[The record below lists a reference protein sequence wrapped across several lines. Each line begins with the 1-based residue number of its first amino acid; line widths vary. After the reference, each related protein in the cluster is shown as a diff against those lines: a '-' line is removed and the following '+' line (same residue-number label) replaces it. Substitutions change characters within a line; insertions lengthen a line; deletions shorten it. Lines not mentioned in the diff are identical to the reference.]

1 MEPGASWKSH
11 RGPLLGSKKRR
22 IRRGFQSL
30 NRSRK
35 HVEVINRIA
44 MDNDGSQVSSRQVN
58 EIEALFVWNV
68 FRNFC
73 WIMSEID
80 FKSLKLAPAL
90 IL

>member
-1 MEPGASWKSH
+1 
-11 RGPLLGSKKRR
+11 
-22 IRRGFQSL
+22 
-30 NRSRK
+30 
-35 HVEVINRIA
+35 